1 MLNRAVF
8 TGCCARYNHPMHTN
22 RTQQLENAP
31 LDELLAILLRQFKG
45 LLATAEIDLTE
56 NEIRSLAHTMAE
68 GEPLPDKANAMREA
82 LIAMVEESLT
92 VLQQW
97 DFTFEQS
104 LRADMNAIPGWETTA
119 EFIEIANEKG
129 NAELRISAGATLL
142 LALGDLRYANHALAA
157 IAINPAEL
165 ETVAARRILSRLSA
179 VADDADDWLT
189 QVEAWLRA

>member
-1 MLNRAVF
+1 
-8 TGCCARYNHPMHTN
+8 MHTD

-45 LLATAEIDLTE
+45 LLAAAKVDLTE
-56 NEIRSLAHTMAE
+56 NQIRSLAHTMAE
-68 GEPLPDKANAMREA
+68 GEPLPGKAGAIREA
-82 LIAMVEESLT
+82 LIAMIEESLR

-97 DFTFEQS
+97 DLTFEQS
-104 LRADMNAIPGWETTA
+104 LRADMNAVPGWETTA
-119 EFIEIANEKG
+119 EFIEVANEKG

-142 LALGDLRYANHALAA
+142 LALDDLRYVTHALTA

-165 ETVAARRILSRLSA
+165 ETVAARRILSRLSG
-179 VADDADDWLT
+179 VADNADDWLT